1 VIGEASQPS
10 IWQPGYVFGAPK
22 ASSAPGGPANYPC
35 KACCRCHSEP
45 TEEAA
50 KLTTFLTCRN
60 TCGGGGVRRIARKLF
75 LLALLYFAAT
85 SPKAG
90 KIVTLR
96 G

>member
-1 VIGEASQPS
+1 M
-10 IWQPGYVFGAPK
+10 GAPK
-22 ASSAPGGPANYPC
+22 ASSAPGGPVYYPC
-35 KACCRCHSEP
+35 KACRRRHGEP

-60 TCGGGGVRRIARKLF
+60 TCGGGGVRRRIAEKLF